1 MNPSLEVVTED
12 ITLNVDIDPEEEMAD
27 CVGDAKSFWNH
38 TMCNEIDPGPPEE
51 VKQTVVGGLSL
62 AKLMLSWKNL
72 EEDYIQ
78 HCIKN
83 NKIGKQS

>member
-1 MNPSLEVVTED
+1 
-12 ITLNVDIDPEEEMAD
+12 
-27 CVGDAKSFWNH
+27 
-38 TMCNEIDPGPPEE
+38 MCNEIDPGPPEE